1 MGKLCWEIT
10 GSVKGFVKPQ
20 RRLSVISFHE
30 HISLK
35 LRQFWRYSMRILKK
49 TYRCINNM
57 AK

>member
-35 LRQFWRYSMRILKK
+35 LRQFWRYSMRP
-49 TYRCINNM
+49 YRCINNM